1 MIALSKSRK
10 SLWGTLLISLPVI
23 CSAFAFIVANADFK
37 GEWNFNES
45 KSKLGEG
52 RFRMAAQSLKVAQDA
67 SSITIDRTSNSPQG
81 QSFTSTDKLTFDGK
95 EAESTAFGNSKK
107 KSTAS
112 WSSDGSSLTIHSTI
126 SGERN
131 GQTFEI
137 KTTEVWKL
145 ADDGKTLS
153 IDYTS
158 ESARGTTNQTFV
170 YDKK

>member
-1 MIALSKSRK
+1 MIASIRK
-10 SLWGTLLISLPVI
+10 NLLATLLFGLPVL
-23 CSAFAFIVANADFK
+23 CSAALIIANANFQ
-37 GEWNFNES
+37 GEWTFNES

-52 RFRMAAQSLKVAQDA
+52 RFRMAAQSLKVTQDA
-67 SSITIDRTSNSPQG
+67 NGISIDRTSNSPQG

-95 EAESTAFGNSKK
+95 EATGTAFGNSKK
-107 KSTAS
+107 VSTTS
-112 WSSDGSSLTIHSTI
+112 WASDGSALTIKSTI

-145 ADDGKTLS
+145 TDDKTLS